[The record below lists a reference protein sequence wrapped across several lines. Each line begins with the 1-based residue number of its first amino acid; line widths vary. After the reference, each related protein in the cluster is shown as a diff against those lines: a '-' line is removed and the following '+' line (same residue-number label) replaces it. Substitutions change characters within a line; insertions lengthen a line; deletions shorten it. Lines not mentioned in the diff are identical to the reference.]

1 MPASD
6 KDKPFDVVLCD
17 LEMPVMDGLTAI
29 KLIRSEEAAGLLR
42 RSFVIALTGNAR
54 QQQVGP
60 CRTGRKP
67 SEMTDE
73 RFVFA
78 QLKIDDALL
87 CGMDSGECFIS
98 SDPLDITYVDDFASS
113 SLDQALQDRWGD
125 DQD

>member
-60 CRTGRKP
+60 CSDRTQ
-67 SEMTDE
+67 
-73 RFVFA
+73 A
-78 QLKIDDALL
+78 QQND
-87 CGMDSGECFIS
+87 
-98 SDPLDITYVDDFASS
+98 
-113 SLDQALQDRWGD
+113 
-125 DQD
+125 